1 MGENYSIQ
9 AENLMKMIL
18 KDFETDIKKYKIE
31 NITYSRIKSI
41 KINIKNKTRR
51 LTDICDIKLSDKIFK
66 ILVYNIEYIDLIS
79 QELDNIKLNH
89 SINGQF
95 LVIDTVYYSYN
106 QIMNVIDEIYKFST
120 TTITKCS
127 KAKLEPI
134 LRAKN
139 GLENQFIDAITARET
154 SKKSQNIY
162 EKYNRII
169 YEKTLEKIK
178 KILGDKNYK
187 RFEKENIIY
196 KSNL

>member
-18 KDFETDIKKYKIE
+18 KNFETEIKKYKIE
-31 NITYSRIKSI
+31 NITNSQIKSI
-41 KINIKNKTRR
+41 KININNKTRR
-51 LTDICDIKLSDKIFK
+51 LTDICDIKLTNKIFK
-66 ILVYNIEYIDLIS
+66 LLVYNIEYIDLVS
-79 QELDNIKLNH
+79 QELDNIELKYTR
-89 SINGQF
+89 NGQF
-95 LVIDTVYYSYN
+95 LIIGEVYYSYN
-106 QIMNVIDEIYKFST
+106 QIMDVVDEISKFST

-139 GLENQFIDAITARET
+139 GHENQFIEAITVRET

-178 KILGDKNYK
+178 KILGEKNYK

-196 KSNL
+196 KNSL